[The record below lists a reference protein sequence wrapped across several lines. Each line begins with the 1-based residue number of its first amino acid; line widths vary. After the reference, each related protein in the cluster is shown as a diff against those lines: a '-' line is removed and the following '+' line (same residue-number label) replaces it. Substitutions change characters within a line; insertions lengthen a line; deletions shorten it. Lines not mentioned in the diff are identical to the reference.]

1 MISTFATGV
10 SYVAFLF
17 GFSSYS
23 FIDNK
28 ESLVFEREASI
39 EEAQNQENDIVK
51 QEERGKEPCQA
62 SGSLSLRLDKILA
75 GGRGKFWALI
85 KKLNKEKKLLVQEML
100 ATWLAYLGCSVVM
113 GAGSTFFFEQLSNL
127 DNPFTGSNP
136 DVFFYCIRSIS
147 NSLSRTI
154 PKKWKSSSATTR
166 VTIGCGMACS
176 ILCCFA
182 AWQVEIQRMKNL
194 WRVGVGDHTVKPV
207 SMTIFWLLPQFFLLG
222 LMEGLVGGGL
232 TDLIVHGVNDAD
244 DKVMA
249 ESFPLGLH

>member
-1 MISTFATGV
+1 MDLDTAAFVFYGAILLLSLGEAGRSAALKEFLHQQFLSQPKNPRDCTDEQQGLDFRRKPLWALPWYLGAVIALLRLKATWVRTFMISTFAMGV

-75 GGRGKFWALI
+75 GGGSKFWALI
-85 KKLNKEKKLLVQEML
+85 KKLIKEKKLLVQEML

-113 GAGSTFFFEQLSNL
+113 TLEARSSLNNSVTWITPFLPSQAPTLKFFSTAL
-127 DNPFTGSNP
+127 DVHT
-136 DVFFYCIRSIS
+136 
-147 NSLSRTI
+147 SRN
-154 PKKWKSSSATTR
+154 
-166 VTIGCGMACS
+166 C
-176 ILCCFA
+176 
-182 AWQVEIQRMKNL
+182 N
-194 WRVGVGDHTVKPV
+194 
-207 SMTIFWLLPQFFLLG
+207 
-222 LMEGLVGGGL
+222 
-232 TDLIVHGVNDAD
+232 
-244 DKVMA
+244 
-249 ESFPLGLH
+249 